1 MERGML
7 FVSFGTSHEE
17 TRKKTIDAIQET
29 IRETFP
35 DCTPYS
41 AWTSGT
47 IIKKVKEEYL
57 VDARNP
63 TEVDAKVKEWMDGTM
78 YDWKITKI
86 AESKT
91 IAVY

>member
-1 MERGML
+1 MAEKM
-7 FVSFGTSHEE
+7 TSMQPEFKFYSVTVQIDQEDPE
-17 TRKKTIDAIQET
+17 TAK
-29 IRETFP
+29 
-35 DCTPYS
+35 
-41 AWTSGT
+41 
-47 IIKKVKEEYL
+47 IKKVKEEYL

-63 TEVDAKVKEWMDGTM
+63 TEGDAKVKEWMDGTM